1 MFITGTLASDVF
13 FQAYLLDGLAR
24 WKEER
29 AVAATTDE
37 QQPCSYNHLL
47 RRAANSLSEEVLGKE
62 TVPYTDPRNTQVN
75 FLGWS
80 PFTSKLVKFS
90 NISERLLRSQRQL
103 TWSLKTATMNLR
115 IVKTLLCPL
124 WSRSEPSQS
133 LQTHPRHGSAVCQLP
148 PLNLAPLGLLLRFL
162 RVLRQARC
170 TQPPDPDH
178 ISVLITFCCYLCAP
192 SSLIH

>member
-1 MFITGTLASDVF
+1 MGWPDGRKSA
-13 FQAYLLDGLAR
+13 LLQPPQTSSSHAR
-24 WKEER
+24 
-29 AVAATTDE
+29 TTIF
-37 QQPCSYNHLL
+37 CVVLL
-47 RRAANSLSEEVLGKE
+47 TVCPRRSL
-62 TVPYTDPRNTQVN
+62 VN

-80 PFTSKLVKFS
+80 TFTSKLVKFS
-90 NISERLLRSQRQL
+90 KISERLLRSQRQL